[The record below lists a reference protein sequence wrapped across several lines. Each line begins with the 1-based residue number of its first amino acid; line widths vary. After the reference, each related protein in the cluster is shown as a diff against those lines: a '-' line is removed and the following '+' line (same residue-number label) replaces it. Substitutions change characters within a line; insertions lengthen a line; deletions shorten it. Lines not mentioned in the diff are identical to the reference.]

1 MVSAGAAARSTCE
14 HDRPRHTCGLS
25 TVARVRAV
33 RVRPAF
39 VDAIAFAYGMPCV
52 LFCNRRTR
60 CMVRVGTEVVQC
72 VCLLRQELSAST
84 VSRWSIRL
92 AWPAAQAVAPDCCGL
107 LSLDSQRGALC
118 NHAACLRI
126 PLVLYVSFHA
136 TCSHYSGCAPCAP
149 CRCMLNSACVLCTFT
164 YPCTLAVSPLL
175 LACAL

>member
-1 MVSAGAAARSTCE
+1 MALPVSCFAIRDGRPMVSAGAAARSTCE
-14 HDRPRHTCGLS
+14 HDRPRHTRGQS

-72 VCLLRQELSAST
+72 VCLLRQELSASP

-92 AWPAAQAVAPDCCGL
+92 AWPAAQAAGPRLLRPPEFGL
-107 LSLDSQRGALC
+107 TAWCVVQPCRVPAYPSR
-118 NHAACLRI
+118 AACLLSCDMQ
-126 PLVLYVSFHA
+126 PLQRL
-136 TCSHYSGCAPCAP
+136 CSVRA
-149 CRCMLNSACVLCTFT
+149 M
-164 YPCTLAVSPLL
+164 
-175 LACAL
+175 